1 MVFMT
6 ANWHPLGDAFYRK
19 TDLYEMGWNI
29 GGLRDCLI
37 AAAPYGGPIALLKGS
52 QRSER
57 SHSARPVLEMYTS
70 SGVPLANFPWKS
82 GIVVDIGWTVSDY
95 LLCIQENGTVLIYD
109 ILGNYC
115 RHFNMGSESQNS
127 VTEAKVFHSAYRTGV
142 AILTKAY
149 RFSVV
154 TNIDDQKIWR
164 LPDVPGLQTS
174 GLSCWTVIS
183 QDRQTKLV
191 LASGRNIYVLDNDS
205 CTSVTVPGL
214 DPDVSSYFHM
224 SASFNYK
231 YLALYTNTGCIWMG
245 TSNLKEK
252 LGEFDCKF
260 HAPPK
265 QMVWCRRPRS
275 QQPSVVLM
283 WDRLLLVAGKNNES
297 IQYPLDDELY
307 LVPELDGVRI
317 IGSKSHEFLHEV
329 PATCEEIFKI
339 ASMAPGALL
348 LEAHK
353 EYKKESQ
360 KADEY
365 LREIKDQNLLPTAVE
380 QCIEAAGF
388 ECEPETQK
396 MLLRAASFGKSFLSN
411 FSPEK
416 FVTMCRELRV
426 LNAVR
431 DYTVGMPLTYVQFS
445 QLTVQ
450 VLIDRLVFRRLYPLA
465 IEICKH
471 LKIREFQGVSHVLKH
486 WACFKVQ
493 QKDPDEDIAHAINQK
508 LGDTAGISYSE
519 IAAKAY
525 ECGRPELAIMLLDF
539 EPQSGEQVPLL
550 LKMKRGQLA
559 LNKAIESGDTDLV
572 YTVVMYLK
580 NEMNR
585 RDFFLTL
592 RKHPVA
598 LSLYRQFCKHQE
610 QDTLKDLYNQE
621 DDHQE
626 LANFY
631 VQESYQEA
639 KVEVRVAELQKAV
652 DEYSKARNEFAA
664 KATEEQIKLLKF
676 QRKLQDETD
685 KPYVDHSLHDTVYNL
700 LLEGSHRH
708 AEQLYKDFKI
718 PDKRYWWLKISAL
731 AEKNDW
737 EELEKFS
744 KSKKSPIGY
753 LAFVEVCVKHH
764 NKYEA
769 KKYVSKVTPELKVKA
784 HLLVG
789 EVEQAADIA
798 IERKNENDLNLV
810 LSRCNQSTDRSL
822 VERLNKARS
831 GANKK

>member
-1 MVFMT
+1 LLQQ
-6 ANWHPLGDAFYRK
+6 NWNWNSLLFSRK

-37 AAAPYGGPIALLKGS
+37 AAAPYGGPIGKCDKS
-52 QRSER
+52 Y
-57 SHSARPVLEMYTS
+57 V
-70 SGVPLANFPWKS
+70 WKS

-245 TSNLKEK
+245 TSNLKVPLK
-252 LGEFDCKF
+252 YMILKCSYYSCI
-260 HAPPK
+260 
-265 QMVWCRRPRS
+265 MVFKISSRCRRPRS

-283 WDRLLLVAGKNNES
+283 WDRLLLVAGKNNEN
-297 IQYPLDDELY
+297 DELY

-631 VQESYQEA
+631 VQESYQE

-753 LAFVEVCVKHH
+753 LAFVEVFSISEQF
-764 NKYEA
+764 NYLIIL
-769 KKYVSKVTPELKVKA
+769 SFLMS
-784 HLLVG
+784 LR

>member
-1 MVFMT
+1 MSIEVITIDQRTVTYRVVSM
-6 ANWHPLGDAFYRK
+6 PGDGTCLFHSLCYILHGHIRLTLDIRRNIVSYVLNDWDRFK
-19 TDLYEMGWNI
+19 VWTDDGTGDNYTTQEHYKSEM
-29 GGLRDCLI
+29 LK
-37 AAAPYGGPIALLKGS
+37 PFTYGSAL
-52 QRSER
+52 
-57 SHSARPVLEMYTS
+57 
-70 SGVPLANFPWKS
+70 
-82 GIVVDIGWTVSDY
+82 
-95 LLCIQENGTVLIYD
+95 
-109 ILGNYC
+109 
-115 RHFNMGSESQNS
+115 
-127 VTEAKVFHSAYRTGV
+127 TEAKIFHSAYRTGV

-154 TNIDDQKIWR
+154 TNIEDQKIWR
-164 LPDVPGLQTS
+164 LPD
-174 GLSCWTVIS
+174 
-183 QDRQTKLV
+183 
-191 LASGRNIYVLDNDS
+191 
-205 CTSVTVPGL
+205 
-214 DPDVSSYFHM
+214 
-224 SASFNYK
+224 
-231 YLALYTNTGCIWMG
+231 
-245 TSNLKEK
+245 
-252 LGEFDCKF
+252 
-260 HAPPK
+260 
-265 QMVWCRRPRS
+265 
-275 QQPSVVLM
+275 
-283 WDRLLLVAGKNNES
+283 
-297 IQYPLDDELY
+297 
-307 LVPELDGVRI
+307 
-317 IGSKSHEFLHEV
+317 V

-388 ECEPETQK
+388 EYEPETQK

-411 FSPEK
+411 FSPER

-431 DYTVGMPLTYVQFS
+431 DYTVGMPLTYVQYPLF
-445 QLTVQ
+445 QLYFKDLNVS
-450 VLIDRLVFRRLYPLA
+450 IIGPNWLVFRRLYPLA

-493 QKDPDEDIAHAINQK
+493 QKEPDEDIAHAINQK

-685 KPYVDHSLHDTVYNL
+685 KPYVDRSLHDTVYSL

-753 LAFVEVCVKHH
+753 LAFVEVCVKHQ